1 VNVKEATMRHTDEDL
16 DRAAARLEV
25 LADNLD
31 PDTAAVEAT
40 DDLHRVAA
48 ASEAVRDDEARLQEA
63 VTLARA
69 HDRSWNQIAVALG
82 VSRQAARQRFADKIP
97 V

>member
-1 VNVKEATMRHTDEDL
+1 MRHTDDDL
-16 DRAAARLEV
+16 DRAAARFEV

-40 DDLHRVAA
+40 DDLQQVAA

-63 VTLARA
+63 VSRART
-69 HDRSWNQIAVALG
+69 R
-82 VSRQAARQRFADKIP
+82 P
-97 V
+97 VLEPDCRRPRRVPPGRPPTVR